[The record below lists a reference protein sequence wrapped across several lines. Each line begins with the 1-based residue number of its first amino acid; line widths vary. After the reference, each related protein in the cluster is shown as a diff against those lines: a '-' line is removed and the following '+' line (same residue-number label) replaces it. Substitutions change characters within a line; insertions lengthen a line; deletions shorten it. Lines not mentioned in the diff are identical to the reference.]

1 MDPLC
6 CRTGCYSI
14 AKTLC
19 NEVGFVNNT
28 TDHISAM
35 DQDNI
40 YIIDAYGALH
50 SCAYLVAS
58 HK

>member
-1 MDPLC
+1 MDPLY
-6 CRTGCYSI
+6 CRTGRYSI

-19 NEVGFVNNT
+19 NEVGFINDA

-40 YIIDAYGALH
+40 YIIDAHEALH
-50 SCAYLVAS
+50 SCVYLVAS
-58 HK
+58 HE